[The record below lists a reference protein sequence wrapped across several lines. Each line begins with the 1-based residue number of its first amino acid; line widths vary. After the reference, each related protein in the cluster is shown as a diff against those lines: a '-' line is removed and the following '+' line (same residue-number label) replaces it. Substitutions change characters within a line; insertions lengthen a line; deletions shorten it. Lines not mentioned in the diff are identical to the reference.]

1 MDIGVLVMIW
11 AGFALVDYLLIGFFS
26 KAWHVEGRDLVIL
39 FPVVNMVVFLLVL
52 IIITEDWL
60 LNRKYPDIND

>member
-26 KAWHVEGRDLVIL
+26 KTWHVEGKDLVIL
-39 FPVVNMVVFLLVL
+39 IPVVNMVVFLLVL

-60 LNRKYPDIND
+60 LNRKYLDIND